1 MVLDPSESN
10 VSTRNNQ
17 VLEGIG
23 LDFLGDIAMKVESKL
38 RIGVAILVLRRIS
51 MTKS

>member
-1 MVLDPSESN
+1 MLDPSGRD
-10 VSTRNNQ
+10 VFVGNNQ

-23 LDFLGDIAMKVESKL
+23 LDLLGDIVMKAKSGFG
-38 RIGVAILVLRRIS
+38 IGVALLVLRRIS

>member
-1 MVLDPSESN
+1 MSDPSGRD
-10 VSTRNNQ
+10 VFAGNNQ

-23 LDFLGDIAMKVESKL
+23 LDFLGDIAMKAKSIFG
-38 RIGVAILVLRRIS
+38 IGVAILVLRRIS